1 MQSILTIM
9 QMVLTFGN
17 ICVIGYAFV
26 KFVGRPHNTLDRRV
40 TELEVKCKEM
50 EQSLY
55 QGNDR
60 FRAQNDTNEVLIHST
75 LALIEYE
82 IQYCLTEHKPMSKDL
97 EKAKEELHRY
107 LSKK

>member
-1 MQSILTIM
+1 MQSALMIMQIILTG
-9 QMVLTFGN
+9 GN

-26 KFVGRPHNTLDRRV
+26 KFLGQPHNTLDKRV
-40 TELEVKCKEM
+40 TELEVKQKEV
-50 EQSLY
+50 EQALH

-60 FRAQNDTNEVLIHST
+60 FRNQNETNEVLIHST

-97 EKAKEELHRY
+97 ERAKEELHNY
-107 LSKK
+107 LAKK

>member
-9 QMVLTFGN
+9 QMILTFGN

-26 KFVGRPHNTLDRRV
+26 KFVGRPHNTLDKRV
-40 TELEVKCKEM
+40 TELEVKQKEI
-50 EQSLY
+50 EQSLH
-55 QGNDR
+55 QGNDK

-97 EKAKEELHRY
+97 ERAREDLHNYLAK
-107 LSKK
+107 K